1 MDYKNKLYKIIK
13 KHGISNQLKK
23 LSEEVFELQEAIINY
38 IDCDYIDCTEHLDH
52 ITEEFA
58 DVMVLLNQIKEAYKL
73 DEDEIMNIM
82 KLKIDRQCKRD
93 GIDA

>member
-1 MDYKNKLYKIIK
+1 MTYKEKLYKIIK

-23 LSEEVFELQEAIINY
+23 LSEEVFELQEVIIDGN
-38 IDCDYIDCTEHLDH
+38 ERLKH

-73 DEDEIMNIM
+73 DENEIKNIM
-82 KLKIDRQCKRD
+82 KLKIDRQCERD
-93 GIDA
+93 GIND